1 MATYII
7 GYDIHPSKNESYDD
21 LISAIKKIGAW
32 WHHLDSTWIVV
43 TDKTAKEIRDTLRAH
58 LYEDDQLLVVKSGRE
73 GAWHGFNDSGSK
85 WLKDHL

>member
-7 GYDIHPSKNESYDD
+7 GYDIHPPKGETYEE
-21 LISAIKKIGAW
+21 LYKAIKLLGAW
-32 WHHLDSTWIVV
+32 WHHLDSTWLVIS
-43 TDKTAKEIRDTLRAH
+43 DLSAKEIRDTLIQQLRD
-58 LYEDDQLLVVKSGRE
+58 DDQLLVTKSSGV